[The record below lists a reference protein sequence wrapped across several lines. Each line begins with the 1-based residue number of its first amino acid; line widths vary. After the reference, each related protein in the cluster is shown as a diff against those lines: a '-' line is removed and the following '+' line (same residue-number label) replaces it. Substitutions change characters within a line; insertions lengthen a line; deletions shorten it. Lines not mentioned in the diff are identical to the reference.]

1 MKQVLNYLSQ
11 NKQRQMDELKE
22 LLSIQS
28 ISAQTEH
35 NKDIRYAA
43 EWLRNHLES
52 IGMENAQVMETAG
65 HPVVYADW
73 LNAKDKPTILIYGHY
88 DVQAPDPLDEWE
100 SPPFEPTE
108 RNGNLYGRGTA
119 DDKGQLF
126 THIKAI
132 EAIMAVDEELPVN
145 VKFLLEGEE
154 EVGGI
159 NLYPFIK
166 ENIKLLRSDVCLI
179 SDSHSL
185 SPTQPLIDSGLR
197 GLTYMQIDLSTMPK
211 DVHSGLYGG
220 NIPNVAIELA
230 NILTKLK
237 DEATQKVL
245 IPHFYDNVRK
255 LTEEEDTE
263 LRNSIYNENTV
274 LQETG
279 VKQIIGVEGQSP
291 AERAGAKP
299 TLDVNGMVS
308 GYTGEGPKTIIPA
321 KASAKISMRL
331 VPKQTSKEIEAK
343 FIKYV
348 REITP
353 NYVYIDVKTL
363 STGEPILFDR
373 NSEYFRN
380 AEIALEKVFGN
391 KPMYELSGGSIP
403 VTETFKTLLGIDS
416 VLFGFGLPDDGLHSP
431 NEKISIE
438 MFYKGTETSA
448 RFFKSFE

>member
-73 LNAKDKPTILIYGHY
+73 LNTKDKPTILIYGHY

>member
-73 LNAKDKPTILIYGHY
+73 LNTKDKPTILIYGHY

-159 NLYPFIK
+159 NLDPFIK
-166 ENIKLLRSDVCLI
+166 ENIKLLKSDV
-179 SDSHSL
+179 
-185 SPTQPLIDSGLR
+185 
-197 GLTYMQIDLSTMPK
+197 
-211 DVHSGLYGG
+211 
-220 NIPNVAIELA
+220 
-230 NILTKLK
+230 
-237 DEATQKVL
+237 
-245 IPHFYDNVRK
+245 
-255 LTEEEDTE
+255 
-263 LRNSIYNENTV
+263 
-274 LQETG
+274 
-279 VKQIIGVEGQSP
+279 
-291 AERAGAKP
+291 
-299 TLDVNGMVS
+299 
-308 GYTGEGPKTIIPA
+308 
-321 KASAKISMRL
+321 
-331 VPKQTSKEIEAK
+331 
-343 FIKYV
+343 
-348 REITP
+348 
-353 NYVYIDVKTL
+353 
-363 STGEPILFDR
+363 
-373 NSEYFRN
+373 
-380 AEIALEKVFGN
+380 
-391 KPMYELSGGSIP
+391 
-403 VTETFKTLLGIDS
+403 
-416 VLFGFGLPDDGLHSP
+416 
-431 NEKISIE
+431 
-438 MFYKGTETSA
+438 
-448 RFFKSFE
+448 